1 MGSSSWGLRVSHGQ
15 APNAS
20 CIPSR
25 VMDAAARER
34 RRGRPALLH
43 ALHKCLLVPSSWQP
57 WGSCSVASTFLRRE
71 PKEHTGPG
79 SPQGPRLTPGA

>member
-1 MGSSSWGLRVSHGQ
+1 MGSFSWDLRVSHSQ
-15 APNAS
+15 APSAS
-20 CIPSR
+20 SIRSR
-25 VMDAAARER
+25 VMDVAAPER
-34 RRGRPALLH
+34 GRGRPALLH

-57 WGSCSVASTFLRRE
+57 RGSCSVASTFLRRE